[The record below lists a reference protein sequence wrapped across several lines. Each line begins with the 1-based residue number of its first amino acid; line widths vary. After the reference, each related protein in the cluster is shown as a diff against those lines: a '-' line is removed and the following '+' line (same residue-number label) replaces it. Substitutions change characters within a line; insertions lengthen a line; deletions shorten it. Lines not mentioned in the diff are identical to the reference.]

1 MAYNVPKIVNCYY
14 L

>member
-1 MAYNVPKIVNCYY
+1 MAYNVPKIVNCHY